1 MSSKQRSDSAPIVPP
16 ADAAAVLT
24 FPATRRNREPIAAV
38 LDRTLPPSALVLELA
53 CGSGEHVEW
62 FAHAMPGRRWRP
74 TDADPHHARAAAT
87 RLAGT
92 NGVEPVRLFDVRARP
107 WPAAITDHVG
117 AVMAINLIHI
127 SPWPVTK
134 ALMSGAGD
142 TLPGGAVLYLYG
154 PFKRNGA
161 HTAASNEAFDL
172 SLRRQN
178 PDWGVRDLD
187 DVAAEATRHGL
198 SLVETV
204 DMPANNLSVIF
215 RRGVG

>member
-1 MSSKQRSDSAPIVPP
+1 
-16 ADAAAVLT
+16 VLS
-24 FPATRRNREPIAAV
+24 FPATRRNRAPIASV

-53 CGSGEHVEW
+53 CGSGEHAEW
-62 FAHAMPGRRWRP
+62 FAHAVPGRRWRP

-87 RLAGT
+87 RLADAS
-92 NGVEPVRLFDVRARP
+92 GVEPVRLFDVHALP
-107 WPAAITDHVG
+107 WPDAITEHVG

-127 SPWPVTK
+127 SPWSATR
-134 ALMSGAGD
+134 ALMSGAGNA
-142 TLPGGAVLYLYG
+142 LPGGGVLYLYG
-154 PFKRNGA
+154 PFKRNGT
-161 HTAASNEAFDL
+161 HTAPSNEAFDL

-198 SLVETV
+198 PLVETV

-215 RRGVG
+215 RRCVG